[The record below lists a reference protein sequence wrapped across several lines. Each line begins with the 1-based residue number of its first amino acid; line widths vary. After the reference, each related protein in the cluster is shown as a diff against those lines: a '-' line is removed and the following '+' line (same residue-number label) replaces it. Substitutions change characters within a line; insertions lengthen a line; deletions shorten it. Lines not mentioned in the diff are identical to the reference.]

1 LAQWSLDLGRIA
13 KIGGFPLDLALG
25 AAPIRIAVS
34 QFRGDSVNS
43 SAQFLNP
50 AEAARRLGVS
60 AKALR
65 LYEARGLIAPVRTA
79 AGWRAYG
86 PDEMARVAEI
96 AALRELGLSL
106 AQVARVL
113 DGDSKSLEP
122 ALAAHQAALEGRV
135 HQLAGAV
142 DKVRRL
148 RADLAG
154 GRAPA
159 PSELARLLKP
169 ASSFSVAFEL
179 AFDLAFDLPWPWG
192 GERFELQD
200 IRALNYIIGPL
211 GSGKTQL
218 AKRIA
223 ETLPGAAFLGLD
235 RLADGGAS
243 AKAHLARDPALKSR
257 VDQTLAWLVEDGATI
272 SEALVCLLAGLET
285 EGPTVLVIDMLEQG
299 LDKATQEALI
309 ARLRRRG
316 SGCPPLFFLTR
327 SSSILDL
334 DAVGN
339 DESII
344 LCPANHSPPT
354 NVRPYPGSPGFEA
367 VATCLASPE
376 VRARTEGVI
385 AWRPQVA

>member
-1 LAQWSLDLGRIA
+1 M
-13 KIGGFPLDLALG
+13 
-25 AAPIRIAVS
+25 
-34 QFRGDSVNS
+34 NS

-50 AEAARRLGVS
+50 SEAARRLGVS

-65 LYEARGLIAPVRTA
+65 LYEQRGLIAPVRTA

-86 PDEMARVAEI
+86 PDEMARIAEI
-96 AALRELGLSL
+96 VALRELGLSL
-106 AQVARVL
+106 SQVARVL
-113 DGDSKSLEP
+113 GGDSESLEP

-135 HQLAGAV
+135 HQLVDAV
-142 DKVRRL
+142 DKIRRL
-148 RADLAG
+148 RADLSD

-159 PSELARLLKP
+159 ASELARLLRP
-169 ASSFSVAFEL
+169 VSNFSVV
-179 AFDLAFDLPWPWG
+179 FDLPWPWG

-200 IRALNYIIGPL
+200 IRSLNYIIGPL

-235 RLADGGAS
+235 RLAHGGA
-243 AKAHLARDPALKSR
+243 AAMALLDRDPALKSR
-257 VDQTLAWLVEDGATI
+257 VDRMLAWLVEDGATVC
-272 SEALVCLLAGLET
+272 EALVCLLAGLET
-285 EGPTVLVIDMLEQG
+285 EGPTIQVIDMLEQG
-299 LDKATQEALI
+299 LDKATQESLI

-316 SGCPPLFFLTR
+316 PESRPLFFLTR

-354 NVRPYPGSPGFEA
+354 SVRPYPGFPGFEA

-385 AWRPQVA
+385 AWRPRVA

>member
-1 LAQWSLDLGRIA
+1 MS
-13 KIGGFPLDLALG
+13 
-25 AAPIRIAVS
+25 
-34 QFRGDSVNS
+34 S
-43 SAQFLNP
+43 SAQFLSP
-50 AEAARRLGVS
+50 SEAARRLGIS

-65 LYEARGLIAPVRTA
+65 LYEQRGLIAPVRTA

-106 AQVARVL
+106 SQVARVL
-113 DGDSKSLEP
+113 EGDSESLEP
-122 ALAAHQAALEGRV
+122 ALAAHQAVLEGRV
-135 HQLAGAV
+135 HQLVDAI

-148 RADLAG
+148 RTDLTG

-159 PSELARLLKP
+159 PCELARLLRP
-169 ASSFSVAFEL
+169 ASNFSV
-179 AFDLAFDLPWPWG
+179 AFDLPWPWG
-192 GERFELQD
+192 GERFELRD
-200 IRALNYIIGPL
+200 IRSLNYIIGPL

-235 RLADGGAS
+235 RLAHGRAEARALLD
-243 AKAHLARDPALKSR
+243 RDPALKSR
-257 VDQTLAWLVEDGATI
+257 VDRTLAWLVEDGATV
-272 SEALVCLLAGLET
+272 SEALLCLLAGLEA

-299 LDKATQEALI
+299 LDKVTQEALI

-316 SGCPPLFFLTR
+316 SEFRPLFLLTR
-327 SSSILDL
+327 STSILDL
-334 DAVGN
+334 DAVGD

-354 NVRPYPGSPGFEA
+354 SVRPYPGFPGFEA

>member
-1 LAQWSLDLGRIA
+1 MS
-13 KIGGFPLDLALG
+13 F
-25 AAPIRIAVS
+25 
-34 QFRGDSVNS
+34 
-43 SAQFLNP
+43 SAQFLSP
-50 AEAARRLGVS
+50 SEAARRLGVS
-60 AKALR
+60 VKALR
-65 LYEARGLIAPVRTA
+65 LYEQRGLIAPARTA

-96 AALRELGLSL
+96 VALRELGLSL
-106 AQVARVL
+106 SQVARVL
-113 DGDSKSLEP
+113 GGDSESLEP
-122 ALAAHQAALEGRV
+122 ALAAHQTVLEGRV
-135 HQLAGAV
+135 HQLVDAV

-148 RADLAG
+148 RSDLAG

-159 PSELARLLKP
+159 ACELADLLRP
-169 ASSFSVAFEL
+169 ASNFNVV
-179 AFDLAFDLPWPWG
+179 FDLPWPWG
-192 GERFELQD
+192 GERFELHD
-200 IRALNYIIGPL
+200 VRSLNYIIGPL

-223 ETLPGAAFLGLD
+223 ETVPGAAFLGLD
-235 RLADGGAS
+235 RLVHGDAAGA
-243 AKAHLARDPALKSR
+243 LLDRDPALKSR
-257 VDQTLAWLVEDGATI
+257 VEATLAWLVEDGATASDDLI
-272 SEALVCLLAGLET
+272 CLLAGLEA

-299 LDKATQEALI
+299 LDKVTQEALI

-316 SGCPPLFFLTR
+316 SQCRPLFFLTR

-334 DAVGN
+334 DAVGD

-354 NVRPYPGSPGFEA
+354 NVRPYPGFPGFEA

-376 VRARTEGVI
+376 VRARTDGVI

>member
-1 LAQWSLDLGRIA
+1 
-13 KIGGFPLDLALG
+13 
-25 AAPIRIAVS
+25 VS
-34 QFRGDSVNS
+34 S
-43 SAQFLNP
+43 SAQFLSP
-50 AEAARRLGVS
+50 SEAARRLGIS

-65 LYEARGLIAPVRTA
+65 LYEQRGLIAPGRTA

-113 DGDSKSLEP
+113 EGDPKSLEP

-135 HQLAGAV
+135 HQLVDAV

-148 RADLAG
+148 RADLTG
-154 GRAPA
+154 GPAPA
-159 PSELARLLKP
+159 ASELARLLRP
-169 ASSFSVAFEL
+169 ASSFSV
-179 AFDLAFDLPWPWG
+179 AFDLPWPWG

-200 IRALNYIIGPL
+200 IRALNYIVGPL
-211 GSGKTQL
+211 GSGKTRL
-218 AKRIA
+218 AQRIA
-223 ETLPGAAFLGLD
+223 ETLPGAAFLALD
-235 RLADGGAS
+235 RLADGGA
-243 AKAHLARDPALKSR
+243 AARAHLDRDPGLNSR

-272 SEALVCLLAGLET
+272 SEALVCLLTGLEM

-316 SGCPPLFFLTR
+316 SGSPPLFFLTR
-327 SSSILDL
+327 SGSILDL
-334 DAVGN
+334 DAVGD

-354 NVRPYPGSPGFEA
+354 IVRPYPGFPGFEA